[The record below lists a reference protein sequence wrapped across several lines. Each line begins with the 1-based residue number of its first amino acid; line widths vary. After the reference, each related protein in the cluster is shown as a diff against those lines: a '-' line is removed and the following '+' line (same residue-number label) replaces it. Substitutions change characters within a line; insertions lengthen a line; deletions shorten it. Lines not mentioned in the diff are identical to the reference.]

1 MSFYEKPLTHFLIL
15 GVLLFCLKQLFFP
28 TPLPII
34 YLISSKSLVETV
46 FKSSQIIVTRETIE
60 MFF

>member
-1 MSFYEKPLTHFLIL
+1 MSFYDKSLTHSLIL
-15 GVLLFCLKQLFFP
+15 GVLLFFKATIFFP

-34 YLISSKSLVETV
+34 CLISSKSLVETV
-46 FKSSQIIVTRETIE
+46 FKSSQIIVTRETIG